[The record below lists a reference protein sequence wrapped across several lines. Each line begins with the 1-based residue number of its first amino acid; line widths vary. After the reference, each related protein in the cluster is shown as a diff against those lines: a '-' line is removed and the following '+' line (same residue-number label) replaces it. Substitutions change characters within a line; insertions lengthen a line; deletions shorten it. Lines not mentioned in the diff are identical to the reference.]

1 MRDQKMHTRSPAS
14 VVFAYFGALT
24 AAFAVIGF
32 GLTAVVKASARLSGA
47 SPREKTVLELQV
59 ESAREIRRA
68 LAIPVS
74 IPPLPPI
81 TARPARD
88 SREIAAMQRG
98 HSARP
103 VLSPEARDA
112 MAMGQNEASV
122 PAQASSQPYTVR
134 DRHSATW

>member
-1 MRDQKMHTRSPAS
+1 MHTRSPAS

-32 GLTAVVKASARLSGA
+32 GLTAVVKASARLSEA
-47 SPREKTVLELQV
+47 SPREKTLLELQV
-59 ESAREIRRA
+59 ESARNIRQA

-88 SREIAAMQRG
+88 LRGVATMQRNR
-98 HSARP
+98 SVRP
-103 VLSPEARDA
+103 ELSREARDA
-112 MAMGQNEASV
+112 MAMQQN
-122 PAQASSQPYTVR
+122 
-134 DRHSATW
+134 